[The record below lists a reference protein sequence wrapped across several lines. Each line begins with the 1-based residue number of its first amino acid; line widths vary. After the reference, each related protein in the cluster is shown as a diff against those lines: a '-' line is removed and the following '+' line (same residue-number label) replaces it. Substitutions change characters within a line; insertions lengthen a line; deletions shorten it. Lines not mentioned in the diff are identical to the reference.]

1 MKVGNLQV
9 KFSRVVLV
17 IFISRFV
24 GRYNFGWVGGSVG
37 VDLYNYIAGIIV
49 NTSS

>member
-24 GRYNFGWVGGSVG
+24 GKVQFWVGGSVG
-37 VDLYNYIAGIIV
+37 VDLYNYTAGIIV